1 MVGAADMAGAAE
13 PAARERPPH
22 AGTKRPK
29 TRDRILDAARALFN
43 ERGPG
48 SVTTAEIAQAV
59 GINEGNLYYHFQRK
73 EQLLEALFA
82 AFEQALHAAAT
93 AYAASDDEPA
103 RYRAYLAGWF
113 RTMWE
118 WRFFYRDGAMVFRL
132 APDLKPRLKRLSD
145 EGQALT
151 RRAVEEMQRAGLM
164 DIPADRL
171 DMLVINAWIV
181 STYWIDYLRSRRG
194 IGEVTRAHVDWG
206 ARQVLGL
213 FLPYLTPQ
221 GLAAADQPPSPAA

>member
-1 MVGAADMAGAAE
+1 MAERGARSQHAT
-13 PAARERPPH
+13 PPR
-22 AGTKRPK
+22 GGLKRSRLK
-29 TRDRILDAARALFN
+29 TRVRILDAARALFN

-48 SVTTAEIAQAV
+48 SVTTAEIAEAV

-82 AFEQALHAAAT
+82 EFERALRAAAT
-93 AYAASDDEPA
+93 AYAASGDAPE

-118 WRFFYRDGAMVFRL
+118 WRFFYRDGAVVFRL
-132 APDLKPRLKRLSD
+132 APELRPRLKRLSD
-145 EGQALT
+145 EGHALT
-151 RRAVEEMQRAGLM
+151 RRAIEEMQKAGLLA
-164 DIPADRL
+164 IPPDRL
-171 DMLVINAWIV
+171 DVLIINAWIV

-194 IGEVTRAHVDWG
+194 IGEVTRAHIDWG
-206 ARQVLGL
+206 ARQVLSL

-221 GLAAADQPPSPAA
+221 GMAAAEIGAVLAED